1 MLERSQKQ
9 KATLRGGGGGAVS
22 LVLQH
27 ARLPTGL
34 QALHPNPESKF
45 GAGMAEAQG
54 NTGGE

>member
-9 KATLRGGGGGAVS
+9 KATLRGVGGGAVS
-22 LVLQH
+22 LVLHH
-27 ARLPTGL
+27 AQLPTGSL
-34 QALHPNPESKF
+34 ALHLNPELKP

>member
-9 KATLRGGGGGAVS
+9 KATLRGVGGSAVS
-22 LVLQH
+22 LVLH
-27 ARLPTGL
+27 RARLPKGSL
-34 QALHPNPESKF
+34 ALHPNPESKP

>member
-9 KATLRGGGGGAVS
+9 KATLRGVGGSAVS
-22 LVLQH
+22 LVLHH
-27 ARLPTGL
+27 ARLPKGSL
-34 QALHPNPESKF
+34 ALHPNPESKP

>member
-22 LVLQH
+22 RVPQH
-27 ARLPTGL
+27 ARLPAGSL
-34 QALHPNPESKF
+34 ALHPNPEPKS

-54 NTGGE
+54 NTGGG